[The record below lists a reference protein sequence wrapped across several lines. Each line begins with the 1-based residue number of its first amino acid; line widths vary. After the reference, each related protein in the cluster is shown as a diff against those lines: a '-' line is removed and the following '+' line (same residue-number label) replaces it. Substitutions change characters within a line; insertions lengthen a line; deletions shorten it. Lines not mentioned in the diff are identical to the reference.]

1 MEAGEGR
8 PAEHREW
15 EEDVRIPE
23 AVRVE
28 EHHGNQPQQEAGE
41 QVIFLFLEVAIDE
54 AGQRHQPDEQVHGD
68 ATRAATLIEAER
80 LVVHE
85 DLDPP
90 RQPEEVGADQHDQYL
105 LEHLAPVYRV
115 DQQAERDQVSKGQV
129 AVEREREQKSRGDLP
144 VSVDRHEYQRR
155 QDQDQR
161 GGALDGRVPEQQV
174 AGGQQNHGIERGPAR
189 EHLAH
194 PVGAREQQQG
204 EGREGHQ
211 PGGGRGREAQPG
223 ERVHDH
229 VKERRIELR
238 PARRGELPERVKG
251 DAAGS
256 GVTRGHGHVVA
267 RVHVDRELAPVGER
281 QGHHG
286 DDQREREPVEHVW
299 SSQRA
304 SYPCHL
310 LHALSEYRTR
320 LDASARVIASSPGS
334 RPAARESSR
343 R

>member
-1 MEAGEGR
+1 MPALTWGASSWRALRRRPASPESRRLGGQLLRSTLRRRLNALLSDRLPHRARRAATHTAAARVYRVDEQEEDDWHRHYGRHKDAAPVAVLHRKSYLVAEVAVEAGEGH
-8 PAEHREW
+8 PAEHRQW
-15 EEDVRIPE
+15 EEDVRVPE

-85 DLDPP
+85 DLDSP

-161 GGALDGRVPEQQV
+161 GGALDGRVPE
-174 AGGQQNHGIERGPAR
+174 P
-189 EHLAH
+189 
-194 PVGAREQQQG
+194 
-204 EGREGHQ
+204 
-211 PGGGRGREAQPG
+211 
-223 ERVHDH
+223 
-229 VKERRIELR
+229 
-238 PARRGELPERVKG
+238 
-251 DAAGS
+251 
-256 GVTRGHGHVVA
+256 
-267 RVHVDRELAPVGER
+267 
-281 QGHHG
+281 
-286 DDQREREPVEHVW
+286 
-299 SSQRA
+299 
-304 SYPCHL
+304 
-310 LHALSEYRTR
+310 
-320 LDASARVIASSPGS
+320 
-334 RPAARESSR
+334 
-343 R
+343 